1 MNPKE
6 TILYIYDYKYRN
18 QVSQLEKLRI
28 SQNYNVLKYFIR
40 NNDTIY
46 LLKENINSIYS
57 KYNLKYIV
65 LVGSIEEVPTFMRKV
80 LMKNQIKQYI
90 I

>member
-46 LLKENINSIYS
+46 LL
-57 KYNLKYIV
+57 L
-65 LVGSIEEVPTFMRKV
+65 
-80 LMKNQIKQYI
+80 YI
-90 I
+90 INLISSLILFKILSFSLLFTYL